1 MNLCECGGE
10 VIITN
15 KMGCWFAICKDC
27 GAHFPLMANNRLD
40 AIKEWNEIVSA
51 QWELRGGKNG

>member
-15 KMGCWFAICKDC
+15 KMGCWFVICKDC

-51 QWELRGGKNG
+51 QWN